1 MERGSTYLAVQAK
14 KCPVFDGIGIESLSA
29 LFACLG
35 VKRRRLEKGDALMR
49 TGERAD
55 RIGILLSGSLSVS
68 AYDLDGRRTIIKRIG
83 PGEIVAAA
91 QALSGADAMSVDVE
105 ADGDCDVL
113 LVKTDRILSPCENA
127 CAFHSRLVRNIMR
140 TLAVKT
146 LELNRK
152 IEILSHRSTQD
163 RLMSYLRA
171 VAQQKG
177 TAEFARGLPLRR
189 AKRAFCGNQPAVQ
202 ARPHHIAEKPLHP
215 PPHRLTARAS
225 ASPAYFAMFSRLRA
239 KSVRHGCS
247 YAIAKCWHHL
257 KAQ

>member
-1 MERGSTYLAVQAK
+1 MERESTYLAVQAK
-14 KCPVFDGIGIESLSA
+14 QCPVFDGIGIASLSA

-35 VKRRRLEKGDALMR
+35 VKRRRFAKGDTLMR
-49 TGERAD
+49 SGERAD
-55 RIGILLSGSLSVS
+55 KIGIVLSGALSVS
-68 AYDLDGRRTIIKRIG
+68 AYDLEGHRTIINRIG
-83 PGEIVAAA
+83 PGEIVGAAH
-91 QALSGADAMSVDVE
+91 ALSGADTMSVDVE
-105 ADGDCDVL
+105 ADEDSDVL

-177 TAEFARGLPLRR
+177 TDEFDIPFGRQQLADYLCVERSALSAE
-189 AKRAFCGNQPAVQ
+189 
-202 ARPHHIAEKPLHP
+202 I
-215 PPHRLTARAS
+215 
-225 ASPAYFAMFSRLRA
+225 SRLSKLGLITSR
-239 KSVRHGCS
+239 KNHFTMRRTV
-247 YAIAKCWHHL
+247 
-257 KAQ
+257 